1 MPEQADELKR
11 SSTPRWELPEPL
23 STHEVRVDDDT
34 VVVLR
39 RHGNPDGV
47 RLILTHGNGLAID
60 LYYPFWSLLADRFD
74 LIVHDL
80 RNHGW
85 NPVSP
90 LGGHTMPT
98 LAGDHDRILEAV
110 GSLFGDKPA
119 VGVFHSVAALAALM
133 SPAKGEGYAGLVL
146 FDPPL
151 CKAGRSFHNFDE
163 VAMRN
168 AAQARQRAEHF
179 ASLHEF
185 IELLSFAPAYRHV
198 LPGIHRLLAET
209 TLRPRADADGFEL
222 RCPRE
227 FEAQI
232 VEYASV
238 FAVNINFDAFRC
250 PIKAIGADPTLT
262 YSYLPS
268 MDLSHILSVDY
279 DFVPDATHFLQLE
292 KPDECV
298 AYMRGFLDEVFG
310 A

>member
-1 MPEQADELKR
+1 MGSGA
-11 SSTPRWELPEPL
+11 
-23 STHEVRVDDDT
+23 

-39 RHGNPDGV
+39 RHGNPDGP

-60 LYYPFWSLLADRFD
+60 LYYPFWSLLADQFD

-90 LGGHTMPT
+90 LEGHNMPA
-98 LAGDHDRILEAV
+98 LAGDHDRVLEAV
-110 GSLFGDKPA
+110 GSHYGHKPV

-163 VAMRN
+163 VAMRK
-168 AAQARQRAEHF
+168 AAQARRRTEHF
-179 ASLHEF
+179 ASAHEF
-185 IELLSFAPAYRHV
+185 VELLSFAPTYRHL
-198 LPGIHRLLAET
+198 LPGIRALLAET
-209 TLRPRADADGFEL
+209 TLRPRADADGYEL

-250 PIKAIGADPTLT
+250 PIKAIGADPTLP

-292 KPDECV
+292 KPNECV

>member
-1 MPEQADELKR
+1 MPEQADELTR

-23 STHEVRVDDDT
+23 STHDVRVDDNT
-34 VVVLR
+34 LVVLR
-39 RHGNPDGV
+39 RHGNPDAP

-60 LYYPFWSLLADRFD
+60 LYYPFWSLLTDRFD

-90 LGGHTMPT
+90 LEGHNMPT

-110 GSLFGDKPA
+110 GSHYGDKPV
-119 VGVFHSVAALAALM
+119 VGVFHSVASLAALM
-133 SPAKGEGYAGLVL
+133 SPAKGEGYAGMVL

-151 CKAGRSFHNFDE
+151 CKAGRSFHDFDE

-168 AAQARQRAEHF
+168 AAQARRRTERF

-185 IELLSFAPAYRHV
+185 IELLSIVPAYRQV
-198 LPGIHRLLAET
+198 LPGIHALLAET
-209 TLRPRADADGFEL
+209 TLRRRADADGYEL

-250 PIKAIGADPTLT
+250 PIKAIGADPTLP

-279 DFVPDATHFLQLE
+279 DFVPDATHLLQLE

-298 AYMRGFLDEVFG
+298 AYMRGFLDEVFS

>member
-1 MPEQADELKR
+1 MGSGA
-11 SSTPRWELPEPL
+11 
-23 STHEVRVDDDT
+23 

-39 RHGNPDGV
+39 RHGNPDGA

-60 LYYPFWSLLADRFD
+60 LYYPFWSLLADQFD

-90 LGGHTMPT
+90 LEGHNMPA
-98 LAGDHDRILEAV
+98 LAGDHDRVLEAV
-110 GSLFGDKPA
+110 GSHYGHKPV

-163 VAMRN
+163 VAMRK
-168 AAQARQRAEHF
+168 AAQARRRTEHF
-179 ASLHEF
+179 ASAHEF
-185 IELLSFAPAYRHV
+185 VELLSFAPTDRHL
-198 LPGIHRLLAET
+198 LPGIRALLAET
-209 TLRPRADADGFEL
+209 TLRPRADADGYEL

-250 PIKAIGADPTLT
+250 PIKAIGADPTLP

-292 KPDECV
+292 KPNECV

>member
-1 MPEQADELKR
+1 MDGGAA
-11 SSTPRWELPEPL
+11 
-23 STHEVRVDDDT
+23 
-34 VVVLR
+34 VVLR
-39 RHGNPDGV
+39 RHGNPDGP

-90 LGGHTMPT
+90 LEGHTMPT
-98 LAGDHDRILEAV
+98 LASDHDCILKAI

-198 LPGIHRLLAET
+198 LPGIHALLAET
-209 TLRPRADADGFEL
+209 TLRPRADADGYEL

-250 PIKAIGADPTLT
+250 PIKAIGADPTLP

-279 DFVPDATHFLQLE
+279 DFVPDATHFLQIE
-292 KPDECV
+292 KPHECV
-298 AYMRGFLDEVFG
+298 ACMRGFLDEVFG